1 MLALQ
6 GWQGVQTIPRTI
18 TYDAELDELLFYPV
32 VEVEQLRQEA
42 LYEGNVT
49 LDQVG
54 LITLLYLVLHYL
66 LHNIH
71 CVMLSIVQSVMLHR
85 HSGPCQAHAQHRQ
98 LAAAPFTMTH
108 MLRLSNHC
116 AVLCCAVLCCAV
128 LCCAVLC
135 CAVLCCAVLCMV
147 DYYQVYMHNTTCTHS
162 LVQT

>member
-6 GWQGVQTIPRTI
+6 GWHGVQTIPRTI

-71 CVMLSIVQSVMLHR
+71 CVMLSIAVSDVTSSLWTMSGSCSAPAAGRGTIYNDTYVTAKQSL
-85 HSGPCQAHAQHRQ
+85 C
-98 LAAAPFTMTH
+98 
-108 MLRLSNHC
+108 C

-135 CAVLCCAVLCMV
+135 CAVLCCAWSIIIRC
-147 DYYQVYMHNTTCTHS
+147 TCTTLH
-162 LVQT
+162 VHIR